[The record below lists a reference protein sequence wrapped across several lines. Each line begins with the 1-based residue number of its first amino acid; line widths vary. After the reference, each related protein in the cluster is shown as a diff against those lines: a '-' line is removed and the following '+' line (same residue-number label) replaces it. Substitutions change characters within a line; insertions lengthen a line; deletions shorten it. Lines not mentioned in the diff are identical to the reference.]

1 MEATVKSCVGSSQ
14 TLDKHFEKEVS
25 TELLK
30 FKCSIVN
37 LNHTSKDTPRVL
49 GTVEKQST
57 EMTQPL
63 SAASPQTSQVRLFVS
78 GLSFVFLGILSFV
91 FSLNSADCHSK
102 IYGNSWPVLPPPPK
116 AKHIN
121 KTYMYFNLLLV
132 ISAADKKQIKTQQK
146 KTNTHFS
153 TLVNGRYIYKKITF
167 FCPFIKNLK

>member
-49 GTVEKQST
+49 GTAEKQPT

-63 SAASPQTSQVRLFVS
+63 SAASPQTSAGLFVS
-78 GLSFVFLGILSFV
+78 GLSFVLLRILSF
-91 FSLNSADCHSK
+91 FQL
-102 IYGNSWPVLPPPPK
+102 
-116 AKHIN
+116 
-121 KTYMYFNLLLV
+121 
-132 ISAADKKQIKTQQK
+132 
-146 KTNTHFS
+146 
-153 TLVNGRYIYKKITF
+153 
-167 FCPFIKNLK
+167 